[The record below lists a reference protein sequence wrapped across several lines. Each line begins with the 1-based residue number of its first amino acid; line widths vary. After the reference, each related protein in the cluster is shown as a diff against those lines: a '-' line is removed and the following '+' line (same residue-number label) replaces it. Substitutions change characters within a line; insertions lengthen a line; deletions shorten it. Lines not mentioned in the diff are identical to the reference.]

1 MNKIYKNFK
10 VVQYLPKI
18 ILCLA
23 GLVLAL
29 DPIIWLINTW
39 TDKAYDSHGIVIFFI
54 FLLLF
59 LWSATSNRVSNS
71 QVNLK
76 IPFGLLMFSG
86 LTRLIGQI
94 YAVNFI
100 GALTL
105 VLDIYA
111 IALLFG
117 LHLRKNSLSP
127 GWLSVCFAFSLPLER
142 ILQRTIGYSLQSL
155 SADTACFI
163 LSSFFDDV
171 RCHGIRILMNKKD
184 VLIDL
189 PCSGASSVLLLEFF
203 YVIAMTI
210 CRPTIRRG
218 FLGFLVTLISGFAA
232 NVIRI
237 SFFALNISFP
247 DYFFGIDV
255 MSEPWHD
262 LAGLLFLTLGCIPII
277 YWIFIN
283 YSPVHYENERYK
295 NFNMSLKILS
305 LIRSPKSC
313 RVKNYKPLFQAIVFL
328 SIAFLIV
335 NLPRKPIDVAT
346 KNLTLNLPT
355 WINGE
360 TAKIVPLLPK
370 EKAYFE
376 KYGGAAIKANYGN
389 HSLLLVKTTSPL
401 RHLHSP
407 DECLRGLGF
416 KVRYKGISNSPTPS
430 SIYKAISKNNS
441 NYRIAVSFISNQGV
455 STSNIS
461 EAIWHWFKNPKSEWL
476 SIQRISPWNIDSDEY
491 EGWDKAVFTALDI
504 NINNL
509 KGE

>member
-203 YVIAMTI
+203 
-210 CRPTIRRG
+210 
-218 FLGFLVTLISGFAA
+218 
-232 NVIRI
+232 
-237 SFFALNISFP
+237 
-247 DYFFGIDV
+247 
-255 MSEPWHD
+255 
-262 LAGLLFLTLGCIPII
+262 
-277 YWIFIN
+277 
-283 YSPVHYENERYK
+283 
-295 NFNMSLKILS
+295 
-305 LIRSPKSC
+305 
-313 RVKNYKPLFQAIVFL
+313 
-328 SIAFLIV
+328 
-335 NLPRKPIDVAT
+335 
-346 KNLTLNLPT
+346 
-355 WINGE
+355 
-360 TAKIVPLLPK
+360 
-370 EKAYFE
+370 
-376 KYGGAAIKANYGN
+376 
-389 HSLLLVKTTSPL
+389 
-401 RHLHSP
+401 
-407 DECLRGLGF
+407 
-416 KVRYKGISNSPTPS
+416 
-430 SIYKAISKNNS
+430 
-441 NYRIAVSFISNQGV
+441 
-455 STSNIS
+455 
-461 EAIWHWFKNPKSEWL
+461 
-476 SIQRISPWNIDSDEY
+476 
-491 EGWDKAVFTALDI
+491 
-504 NINNL
+504 
-509 KGE
+509 